1 MSVWLSGPS
10 SSRRWAVTMP
20 ERSAGTVAFM
30 VGEEL
35 HVHVGRRLL
44 SARLAVGL
52 GILAFV
58 LNIVA
63 LVLVASANQSA
74 PQLVRG
80 IALLPTAA
88 VGMLVAVR
96 RPGNPLGWLLLGCG
110 VLFSLEG
117 GSVAYSVLDYRLHH
131 GTLPLGRLAVALQ
144 PTWAA
149 GLVLVAGALWLFPDG
164 HLPTGRWRRVGGAL
178 FAAGLLFGALMFVP
192 WAMAATRHTLRV
204 DATGTPA
211 ALDHPAG
218 AQLVW
223 VIVENIGFFALII
236 SWVVWLAVQVPKYR
250 RSSGERRLQLK
261 WLYSGAAVF
270 IACLGFGLFQS
281 NNATGLAAVV
291 GGVLAAGIAALPI
304 ALGIGIMKYRLYEI
318 DRIISRTLAYA
329 IVTGLLVGVYVGLV
343 LLATEVLRFSSP
355 VAVAASTLAAAAL
368 FNPLRRRVQR
378 IVDRRFNR
386 AHYDAE
392 ATVAAFAGRLRGS
405 VDLASTQEELAAA
418 VDQAFEPTHV
428 SVWVPGRAT

>member
-1 MSVWLSGPS
+1 MILT
-10 SSRRWAVTMP
+10 VTMP
-20 ERSAGTVAFM
+20 ERSAGTVGCM
-30 VGEEL
+30 VGEERR
-35 HVHVGRRLL
+35 VSFGRRLH
-44 SARLAVGL
+44 SARLAVAL
-52 GILAFV
+52 GVVAFV
-58 LNIVA
+58 LNVAA
-63 LVLVASANQSA
+63 LVLVASANQTA
-74 PQLVRG
+74 PELVRLT
-80 IALLPTAA
+80 ALLPTAA

-405 VDLASTQEELAAA
+405 VDLASIQKELAAT
-418 VDQAFEPTHV
+418 VDQAFEPTHI
-428 SVWVPGRAT
+428 SVWVTGRAT

>member
-1 MSVWLSGPS
+1 
-10 SSRRWAVTMP
+10 MP

-405 VDLASTQEELAAA
+405 VDLASIQEELAGT

>member
-1 MSVWLSGPS
+1 MILT
-10 SSRRWAVTMP
+10 VTMP
-20 ERSAGTVAFM
+20 ERSAGTVASM
-30 VGEEL
+30 VGEERR
-35 HVHVGRRLL
+35 VGFGRRVL
-44 SARLAVGL
+44 SARLAVAL
-52 GILAFV
+52 GVVALV
-58 LNIVA
+58 LNVAA
-63 LVLVASANQSA
+63 LVLVASANQTA
-74 PQLVRG
+74 PQLVRLM
-80 IALLPTAA
+80 ALLPTAA

-96 RPGNPLGWLLLGCG
+96 RPGNVLGWLLLGCG
-110 VLFSLEG
+110 VLFSLQE

-131 GTLPLGRLAVALQ
+131 GTLPLGRLAIALQ
-144 PTWAA
+144 ATWAP

-178 FAAGLLFGALMFVP
+178 WAAGLLFGALVFVP
-192 WAMAATRHTLRV
+192 LVIAAAARTVRV
-204 DATGTPA
+204 DANGAPA
-211 ALDHPAG
+211 ALEHPAG
-218 AQLVW
+218 IGLVW
-223 VIVENIGFFALII
+223 VVVENIGFFALII
-236 SWVVWLAVQVPKYR
+236 SWVVWLALQVPKYR
-250 RSSGERRLQLK
+250 KSSGERRLQLK

-270 IACLGFGLFQS
+270 IACLGVGLFQS
-281 NNATGLAAVV
+281 NNAYGLAAVT
-291 GGVLAAGIAALPI
+291 GGVVAAGVAALPI

-329 IVTGLLVGVYVGLV
+329 ILTGLLVGVYAGLV

-386 AHYDAE
+386 ARYDAE

-405 VDLASTQEELAAA
+405 VDLASIQQELAGT

-428 SVWVPGRAT
+428 SVWVTGRAT

>member
-1 MSVWLSGPS
+1 MILT
-10 SSRRWAVTMP
+10 VTIP
-20 ERSAGTVAFM
+20 ERSAGTVACM
-30 VGEEL
+30 VGEE
-35 HVHVGRRLL
+35 HRVSFGRRLL

-58 LNIVA
+58 LNIAA
-63 LVLVASANQSA
+63 LVLVASANQTA
-74 PQLVRG
+74 PQLVRLT
-80 IALLPTAA
+80 ALLPTVA

-110 VLFSLEG
+110 VLFSLQA

-131 GTLPLGRLAVALQ
+131 GTLPLGRLALALQ

-164 HLPTGRWRRVGGAL
+164 HLPAARWRRVGGAL
-178 FAAGLLFGALMFVP
+178 WVAGLLFGALMFVP
-192 WAMAATRHTLRV
+192 WVIAATGRTVRV
-204 DATGTPA
+204 DANGTPV

-218 AQLVW
+218 SGLVW

-236 SWVVWLAVQVPKYR
+236 SWVVWLAVQVPKFR

-270 IACLGFGLFQS
+270 IACLGVGLFQS
-281 NNATGLAAVV
+281 DNAYGLAAVV
-291 GGVLAAGIAALPI
+291 GGVLAAGVAALPI

-329 IVTGLLVGVYVGLV
+329 IVTGLLVGVYAGLV
-343 LLATEVLRFSSP
+343 LLATGVLRFSSP

-368 FNPLRRRVQR
+368 FNPVRRQVQR

-405 VDLASTQEELAAA
+405 VDLASIEEELSAA
-418 VDQAFEPTHV
+418 VDQAFEPAHI
-428 SVWVPGRAT
+428 SVWVTGRAT